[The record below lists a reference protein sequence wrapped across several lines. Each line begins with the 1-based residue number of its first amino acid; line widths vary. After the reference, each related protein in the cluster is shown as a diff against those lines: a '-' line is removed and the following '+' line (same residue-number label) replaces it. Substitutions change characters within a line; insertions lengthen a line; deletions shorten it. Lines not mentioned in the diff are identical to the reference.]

1 MVILNCGGSLFC
13 IPGPAYKMVLAP
25 VQSKLQLFDKSTHKE
40 MLSTSCQMG
49 RTFQMISEMH
59 WTEATKNTK
68 EQVLEPNW
76 PSM

>member
-1 MVILNCGGSLFC
+1 
-13 IPGPAYKMVLAP
+13 
-25 VQSKLQLFDKSTHKE
+25 
-40 MLSTSCQMG
+40 MG

-76 PSM
+76 PSMLAGSAERPQENRVNLLQVSFATEEQCGSSLYWLECPTG